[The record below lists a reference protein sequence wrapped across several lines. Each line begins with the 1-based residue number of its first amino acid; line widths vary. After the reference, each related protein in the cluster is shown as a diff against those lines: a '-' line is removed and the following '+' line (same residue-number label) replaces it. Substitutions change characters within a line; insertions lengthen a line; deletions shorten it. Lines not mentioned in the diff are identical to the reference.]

1 MGNVVESIAVAF
13 KELLSWNSIK
23 YALIVGIASFTLWIV
38 IGALFWDSLVS
49 VSSYIIDLVP
59 FSMVRA
65 NGSWMLSAFLW
76 LQLTLISYA
85 IFYAFFGSFL
95 MRKLHI
101 NRYALFSLTII
112 ALSGIMWGIVWY
124 FKGGV
129 IHDEL
134 NRLLT
139 LLPFETV
146 EKANAF
152 LILFFMLYNG
162 MVVFTLFTTS
172 FFSKGIVRAIESNYF
187 KDAEVVRDN
196 LFNSIGHTVKDT
208 VIFALLS
215 IVLFPLLFIPLV
227 NIVVQFILWLFLT
240 KDTLAYDGAA
250 LSYKDVSQA
259 PIKEHKAA
267 IWSIASVAVAFN
279 FIPIVNFFGPLFG
292 ELAMFHYFKKLSQK

>member
-1 MGNVVESIAVAF
+1 
-13 KELLSWNSIK
+13 
-23 YALIVGIASFTLWIV
+23 
-38 IGALFWDSLVS
+38 
-49 VSSYIIDLVP
+49 
-59 FSMVRA
+59 
-65 NGSWMLSAFLW
+65 
-76 LQLTLISYA
+76 
-85 IFYAFFGSFL
+85 

-112 ALSGIMWGIVWY
+112 ALSGITWGIVWY

-162 MVVFTLFTTS
+162 MVVFALFTTS
-172 FFSKGIVRAIESNYF
+172 FFSKGIVQSIEFRCF
-187 KDAEVVRDN
+187 KDVEVVRDN

-227 NIVVQFILWLFLT
+227 NIAVQFILWLFLT